1 MERKGS
7 IHWAWIILAT
17 CFVNLFINYSV
28 RLGYGVVLPEMIRNL
43 GFGRASGGSIY
54 NAYLFSYIAITPVAG
69 YLTDILGARRVI
81 TACSLILGLGVFLM
95 GTIGS
100 FWEACL
106 FYAIVGLGAT
116 GMWAPVL
123 SVVQRWFSPHRRGL
137 TLGILSTGYG
147 LGFATMGA
155 TFPWIV
161 HHYTWRYAWYLL
173 GSGALVMF
181 VVNALLLRSDPE
193 SSGNVP
199 WGQVDELPPRE
210 RSTKKMCAKGGALP
224 LVFKNPTFWYIG
236 SSYFFIAYSLYGITT
251 FMVDYAAYQIGLPLD
266 RASLLATVHG
276 ICQVIGVLTILPL
289 SDYLGRKKTLII
301 SNAFITGCL
310 IGILF
315 SGNSWQLLFVLMGI
329 MALFYGA
336 TFPLYGACAGDFFS
350 RELIGTVIGAWT
362 PLYGMGAILAH
373 WFTGILR
380 DTTGIYDHAF
390 LINSCMASAALLLI
404 SFVKKGEDRNRFP
417 LTGNA

>member
-81 TACSLILGLGVFLM
+81 TACSLILGLGLFLM

-137 TLGILSTGYG
+137 ALGILSTGYG
-147 LGFATMGA
+147 IGFATMGA

-173 GSGALVMF
+173 GTGALVMF
-181 VVNALLLRSDPE
+181 LVNA
-193 SSGNVP
+193 
-199 WGQVDELPPRE
+199 
-210 RSTKKMCAKGGALP
+210 CC
-224 LVFKNPTFWYIG
+224 F
-236 SSYFFIAYSLYGITT
+236 
-251 FMVDYAAYQIGLPLD
+251 
-266 RASLLATVHG
+266 
-276 ICQVIGVLTILPL
+276 
-289 SDYLGRKKTLII
+289 
-301 SNAFITGCL
+301 
-310 IGILF
+310 
-315 SGNSWQLLFVLMGI
+315 
-329 MALFYGA
+329 GA
-336 TFPLYGACAGDFFS
+336 TLKAQGVSHGD
-350 RELIGTVIGAWT
+350 R
-362 PLYGMGAILAH
+362 
-373 WFTGILR
+373 
-380 DTTGIYDHAF
+380 
-390 LINSCMASAALLLI
+390 
-404 SFVKKGEDRNRFP
+404 
-417 LTGNA
+417 